1 MTKVIFA
8 GAPRRERKKRETRR
22 RIVEAASRL
31 FAERGFDN
39 ITIEQIAAAAD
50 VGKGT
55 IYNYFETKEAVLFE
69 FLFDLEERVQR
80 GLAKFAEAPGPL
92 DRVIADWIRYQFRM
106 KSPHLPFVRVFLAQL
121 LLRAADLEEH
131 IARTQ
136 LCVDPPL
143 AALLERLQQ
152 RGLIPEG
159 ADLKRIA
166 HELKCLHF
174 GLCCLWAMEGPPFS
188 MTMRSLEV
196 QVPAF
201 AQAVE
206 RGAL

>member
-1 MTKVIFA
+1 MTAVTVA
-8 GAPRRERKKRETRR
+8 GASRRERKKRETRR

-69 FLFDLEERVQR
+69 FLIDVEERVQR
-80 GLAKFAEAPGPL
+80 RLGKFAEAPGPL
-92 DRVIADWIRYQFRM
+92 ESIIGDWIRYQFRL

-121 LLRAADLEEH
+121 VLRAADLKEH
-131 IARTQ
+131 IARIQ

-143 AALLERLQQ
+143 AALLDRLQQ
-152 RGLIPEG
+152 RGLIPAG
-159 ADLKRIA
+159 ADRRRIA

-174 GLCCLWAMEGPPFS
+174 GLSCLWAMEGPPFP
-188 MTMRSLEV
+188 MTMHSLRA
-196 QVPAF
+196 QVSAF

-206 RGAL
+206 RGTL